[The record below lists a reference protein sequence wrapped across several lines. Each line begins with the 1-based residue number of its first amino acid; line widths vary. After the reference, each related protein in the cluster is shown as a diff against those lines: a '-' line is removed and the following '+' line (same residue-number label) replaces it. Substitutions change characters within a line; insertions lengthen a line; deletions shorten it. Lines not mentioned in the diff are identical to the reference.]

1 MHTYLELIYDLN
13 DQERSIFLMY
23 FVLKRPQ
30 EEIAREFKLGK
41 SKVNRICKSIMT
53 KSDFYRLR
61 DLLLEAF
68 C

>member
-1 MHTYLELIYDLN
+1 MQTYLELIYDLS

-30 EEIAREFKLGK
+30 EEIAREFKIGK
-41 SKVNRICKSIMT
+41 STVNRVCKSIMT
-53 KSDFYRLR
+53 KSEFYRLR
-61 DLLLEAF
+61 DLILEAF